1 VLRGENLGAATVV
14 DGFIITAGQA
24 DSLGYPH
31 YSGGGMYLYNSSPT
45 LAHLTFSSNLASL
58 AGDGLRTYGGHPV
71 LNDVTF
77 HGNQA
82 GMGGGMSNE
91 NGGATTLVNV
101 VFSHNRANDHGG
113 GMVNNSAATL
123 INVVFSANSAGIY
136 GGGMTN
142 YGDSTLIQCY
152 VQRQQRRQRRG
163 RSVQFLGDPRTDQRH
178 PVGQQRPDG
187 TGNRQRQQ
195 HCYHFLQRHPGLR
208 RLWQRVEP
216 GLRQRWRR
224 QH

>member
-1 VLRGENLGAATVV
+1 
-14 DGFIITAGQA
+14 
-24 DSLGYPH
+24 
-31 YSGGGMYLYNSSPT
+31 
-45 LAHLTFSSNLASL
+45 
-58 AGDGLRTYGGHPV
+58 
-71 LNDVTF
+71 
-77 HGNQA
+77 
-82 GMGGGMSNE
+82 MSNE

-142 YGDSTLIQCY
+142 YGDSTLINVTFNGNSAGSAGGGLY
-152 VQRQQRRQRRG
+152 NFWATPALTNAILWG
-163 RSVQFLGDPRTDQRH
+163 NSALTGP
-178 PVGQQRPDG
+178 
-187 TGNRQRQQ
+187 GNRQRQQ